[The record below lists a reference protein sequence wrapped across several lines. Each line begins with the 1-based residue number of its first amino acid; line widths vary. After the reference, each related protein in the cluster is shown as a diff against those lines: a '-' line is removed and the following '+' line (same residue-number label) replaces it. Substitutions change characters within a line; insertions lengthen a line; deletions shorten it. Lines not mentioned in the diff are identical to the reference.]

1 MNERIKELDVQ
12 ATSRFQE
19 LDPGAGEER
28 GIRKLTKWQ
37 RSGNETSAKRG
48 KYGFRLT

>member
-1 MNERIKELDVQ
+1 MNERIKELAVQ

-48 KYGFRLT
+48 KYRV